1 MDFIFTMYSGP
12 QNAVRKF
19 AYTTTLIAVVNYTI
33 VMIACI
39 TIMHFTTS

>member
-12 QNAVRKF
+12 QNPVRNF

-39 TIMHFTTS
+39 RIMLFTAS